1 MRNTGL
7 ALALLV
13 SGCGSEPD
21 VCTAPG
27 TICTIAGTGE
37 KLNSPDVVAALDAT
51 LDEPQDVMIAP
62 DGTLWII
69 DFNFYKVRALGEDG
83 MLRLVLGSVFG
94 DSPRS
99 EGQSATPSLEAKFN
113 HFPTLTIHNGIAYIA
128 GWHNRDIKAFN
139 LAADLVYDIAG
150 ISTPEQYFGDGG
162 PAYKAAVDLPSGI
175 AIDPDGRVV
184 WMDQANQVI
193 RRINLDGTVERIAG
207 QCVAGEETTPCASGE
222 VPQTCPN
229 MNKTVCGGDFTQ
241 CSAFCTPAFG
251 GDGGPALAA
260 RLAQAHGQNT
270 DPGGRLVYAGA
281 TLYFADRDNERIR
294 KIDAAGIITTVA
306 GTGVRGYSG
315 DGGPATAAMI
325 NHPIDLE
332 VAPDGS
338 LFFTDTGN
346 NCIRK
351 IDPAGTISSVA
362 GRCTPTFAPAAGD
375 FAGDGGPATDALLN
389 WPYGIALDGT
399 KLYIAD
405 SFNHRV
411 RVVNL

>member
-241 CSAFCTPAFG
+241 CSAFCTPAFA
-251 GDGGPALAA
+251 GDGGPAFAA

-294 KIDAAGIITTVA
+294 KID
-306 GTGVRGYSG
+306 
-315 DGGPATAAMI
+315 
-325 NHPIDLE
+325 
-332 VAPDGS
+332 
-338 LFFTDTGN
+338 
-346 NCIRK
+346 
-351 IDPAGTISSVA
+351 PAGTISSVA
-362 GRCTPTFAPAAGD
+362 GRCTPTFAPATGD